1 MHLSALP
8 CVPCVLRYSVH
19 FPAPAPPGCSQ
30 SIVKVEL
37 VKLELVTLWS
47 IELNNAFASHTATY
61 MHEFERPKNVP
72 FSRQIGGRRRQRT
85 VEIENENISSLTIF
99 NWIKLSCMKTCDD
112 CCGNISLT
120 SGGSVL
126 RFRVIWRD
134 SRLRDC
140 VGRGWGRHWR
150 LGILGGLKY
159 IGNISYCTVNYY
171 IYI

>member
-1 MHLSALP
+1 MLFVRHNYTIP
-8 CVPCVLRYSVH
+8 Y
-19 FPAPAPPGCSQ
+19 
-30 SIVKVEL
+30 
-37 VKLELVTLWS
+37 VTILGRDG
-47 IELNNAFASHTATY
+47 LHTATY

>member
-1 MHLSALP
+1 MCPTYPDIPLGSTNPYIPSCLRDQFQPLS
-8 CVPCVLRYSVH
+8 
-19 FPAPAPPGCSQ
+19 
-30 SIVKVEL
+30 IN
-37 VKLELVTLWS
+37 W
-47 IELNNAFASHTATY
+47 HTATY
-61 MHEFERPKNVP
+61 MHELERPKNVP

-140 VGRGWGRHWR
+140 VGRGLGRHWR